1 MNRLLRFLL
10 IVGSF
15 SLAGCQRG
23 EVLAPVVGTVT
34 CEGQPVPQATLLFHN
49 DAKGVHMTAVA
60 DAQGKFKVLMR
71 NGDGLP
77 LGDYDVEVV
86 PPMQDHPLGPIKAP
100 PPGVDP
106 YVDTI
111 PVKYRSRKTSDL
123 KLSVTEKTNNLDVDM
138 KRN

>member
-1 MNRLLRFLL
+1 MNRFPLLFIVALL
-10 IVGSF
+10 
-15 SLAGCQRG
+15 SLASCSSR
-23 EVLAPVVGTVT
+23 EVLAPVIGTVT

-60 DAQGKFKVLMR
+60 DEQGKFKVLMR

-100 PPGVDP
+100 PPGVDQ
-106 YVDTI
+106 YLDTI
-111 PVKYRSRKTSDL
+111 PLKYRSRKTSDL

>member
-1 MNRLLRFLL
+1 MKRLLFFLL
-10 IVGSF
+10 IVSSF
-15 SLAGCQRG
+15 SLAGCSSR
-23 EVLAPVVGTVT
+23 EVLAPVTGVVTLEGT
-34 CEGQPVPQATLLFHN
+34 PVPQATVLFHN

-60 DAQGKFKVLMR
+60 DAKGRYVVRMA

-106 YVDTI
+106 YLDTI
-111 PVKYRSRKTSDL
+111 PVRYRSRKTSDL
-123 KLSVTEKTNNLDVDM
+123 KLSVTVKTNNLDVDM
-138 KRN
+138 KRD